1 MAHFAEIDSNKI
13 VQQVIVAEKDF
24 INSGTVG
31 DEFNWIQCSYNGNFR
46 KAFPNTGWK
55 WDKTNEVF
63 VAPQPYASWSLDASQ
78 DWQPPTAKPDDGKEY
93 EWNEGTTSWDEFS
106 Y

>member
-1 MAHFAEIDSNKI
+1 MTANVVMSDTF
-13 VQQVIVAEKDF
+13 
-24 INSGTVG
+24 G
-31 DEFNWIQCSYNGNFR
+31 EF
-46 KAFPNTGWK
+46 K
-55 WDKTNEVF
+55 DKTNEVF
-63 VAPQPYASWSLDASQ
+63 VAPQPHASWTLDASH